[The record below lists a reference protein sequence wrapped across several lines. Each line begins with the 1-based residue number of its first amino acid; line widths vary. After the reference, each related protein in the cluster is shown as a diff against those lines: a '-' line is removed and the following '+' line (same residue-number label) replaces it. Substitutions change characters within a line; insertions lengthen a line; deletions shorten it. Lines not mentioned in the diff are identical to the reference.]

1 MSITIVQLS
10 KVRRGSG
17 FRGIVPYI
25 FYSIVKI
32 AKNYKDIMLHK
43 RHCEECVSTTKQ
55 SKRPEVD
62 CFVA

>member
-1 MSITIVQLS
+1 MNI
-10 KVRRGSG
+10 
-17 FRGIVPYI
+17 Y
-25 FYSIVKI
+25 VKCYKT

-55 SKRPEVD
+55 STSGLLD